1 MRIFHVIAHFDLGGA
16 ERVAASIAK
25 SNNANMEYHLVELM
39 RGKSQFSDDFIK
51 ELSDAGIH
59 CHRAWMPDIRFHFLF
74 ERVAALF
81 FPLRF
86 LYIWLR
92 WHPGVVHC
100 HTESPDMSVVFAMK
114 LFPFIARRCK
124 VVRTIHNNVLWTGQ
138 GRIGNICERFFI
150 SHKSNIAISQSVRQS
165 YLNRFGEDTPII
177 YNGVG
182 KTETKPYQHLVEGK
196 INVIFAGRF
205 ERQKG
210 ISTLAEVLSR
220 MNNDER
226 YHFHIF
232 GNGSLSGLIHSRL
245 AGQKNVSINPPL
257 FGLSS
262 YLSSFDYMFMPSEFE
277 GLSIVAIEASM
288 AGLPNVINNCPG
300 LEETLPEDWPLKVE
314 NNNVEHYLHI
324 FNVLLP
330 SMSRESLGSKAMSYA
345 MDNFSLASMQR
356 NYEKVYFIDFYKSL
370 DLATQRKIAINLKN
384 QYYADKQ

>member
-25 SNNANMEYHLVELM
+25 SKTIGMDYHIVELM

-92 WHPGVVHC
+92 WHPDVVHC
-100 HTESPDMSVVFAMK
+100 HTESTDMSVVFAMK

-138 GRIGNICERFFI
+138 PKIGNICERFFI
-150 SHKSNIAISQSVRQS
+150 SHKSNIAISQSVRLS
-165 YLNRFGEDTPII
+165 YMKRFGEDAPII
-177 YNGVG
+177 YNGVAKPNT
-182 KTETKPYQHLVEGK
+182 KTYPHIVAGK

-205 ERQKG
+205 EMQKG
-210 ISTLAEVLSR
+210 ISTLVEVLQA
-220 MNNDER
+220 MGDDER

-232 GNGSLSGLIHSRL
+232 GDGSLAELIHSRL
-245 AGQKNVSINPPL
+245 DGQKNVSINPPL
-257 FGLSS
+257 FSLSS

-288 AGLPNVINNCPG
+288 SALPNIINDCPG
-300 LEETLPEDWPLKVE
+300 LGETLPEDWPLKVE
-314 NNNVEHYLHI
+314 NNNVDAYLNI
-324 FNVLLP
+324 FNVILP
-330 SMSRESLGSKAMSYA
+330 SMSREVLGAKAMAYA
-345 MDNFSLASMQR
+345 EDNFSLISMQR
-356 NYEKVYFIDFYKSL
+356 NYEKVYSRHYP
-370 DLATQRKIAINLKN
+370 QH
-384 QYYADKQ
+384 QP